1 VRKIIVGLLAVGFVS
16 TGAWIGCSQAA
27 DEAAPAAA
35 PAAPAAAPASP
46 AAPSAGGEAA
56 APAGGGA
63 AAAGGCCKAGD
74 TTPPLDL
81 VKATPKG
88 GLVNPYRDQ
97 LTDPAKLPAIGDEG
111 HKKYLSFSCNGCHGG
126 GGGGGMCPPL
136 TNDTWVYSPDDDTL
150 FRLISLGSDGLKQ
163 AGYSRVHSEVVVG
176 PMPPFGGIIKTSD
189 DLWKVISF
197 IRSVNPNSIKNEG
210 ATYQPKNY

>member
-1 VRKIIVGLLAVGFVS
+1 MRKMIIGLLAVGFVS
-16 TGAWIGCSQAA
+16 TGAWMGCSQAA
-27 DEAAPAAA
+27 DEAAPAATPAA
-35 PAAPAAAPASP
+35 PAAPAATPPRPRRQAEKPQRRRMV
-46 AAPSAGGEAA
+46 EQRRR
-56 APAGGGA
+56 
-63 AAAGGCCKAGD
+63 CWTR

-97 LTDPAKLPAIGDEG
+97 LTDPAKLAAIGDEG

-136 TNDTWVYSPDDDTL
+136 TNETWVYSPDDDTL

>member
-1 VRKIIVGLLAVGFVS
+1 MRKMIIGLLAVGFVS
-16 TGAWIGCSQAA
+16 TGAWMGCSQAA
-27 DEAAPAAA
+27 DEAAPAATPAA
-35 PAAPAAAPASP
+35 PAAPAASRSDPRGPASRRRSR
-46 AAPSAGGEAA
+46 SAGGRRT
-56 APAGGGA
+56 
-63 AAAGGCCKAGD
+63 CCKAGD

-97 LTDPAKLPAIGDEG
+97 LTDPAKLAAIGDEG

-136 TNDTWVYSPDDDTL
+136 TNETWVYSPDDDTL
-150 FRLISLGSDGLKQ
+150 FRLITLGSDGLKQ

>member
-1 VRKIIVGLLAVGFVS
+1 MKVTRNIS
-16 TGAWIGCSQAA
+16 
-27 DEAAPAAA
+27 
-35 PAAPAAAPASP
+35 
-46 AAPSAGGEAA
+46 PSAATVVMAA
-56 APAGGGA
+56 VAVA
-63 AAAGGCCKAGD
+63 AC
-74 TTPPLDL
+74 
-81 VKATPKG
+81 V
-88 GLVNPYRDQ
+88 
-97 LTDPAKLPAIGDEG
+97 
-111 HKKYLSFSCNGCHGG
+111 
-126 GGGGGMCPPL
+126 PL
-136 TNDTWVYSPDDDTL
+136 TNETWVYSPDDDTL